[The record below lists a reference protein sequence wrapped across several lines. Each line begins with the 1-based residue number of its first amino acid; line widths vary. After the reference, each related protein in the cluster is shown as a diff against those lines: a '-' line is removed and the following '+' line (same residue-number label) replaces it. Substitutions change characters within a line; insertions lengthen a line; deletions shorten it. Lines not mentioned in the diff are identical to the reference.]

1 MSDDADAVS
10 VDAGPSEV
18 PRTVALVTTA
28 TAIVGVAALSLT
40 ATSAAPALGAMS
52 GGLLALGL
60 ARFEDARTP
69 TREIA
74 RGVALVTASMA
85 VGTLVFV
92 AGQAPGAADVS
103 VSLAALLWVAA
114 LGGLG
119 VGRGSLSS
127 HALTGGGVGAFA
139 ALLALGVLIPVFGG
153 SILAAAGL
161 VALLEWNVGAPAVG
175 TVLALY
181 GTAAL
186 IVGAVLGATPSAP
199 DERRPINRQLRRRA
213 GRAKRLGRR
222 LLGAAGVAAIVGVL
236 GGYRLLSEV
245 ATPLWRALAVAT
257 GSPTL
262 RLVPVAVATVAVLAF
277 AARAGAAWAW
287 DEEGPDTTRVL
298 VLTSGVGTIALI
310 GLVAGATAAL
320 VRIPGGNAVVH
331 PAALGDWS
339 PIWGGLAAALVGTAV
354 VLFGLRG
361 IADVS
366 DRRTA
371 LGPYVCAGG
380 LLAASVVAA
389 LRGSGVVAPLVGIGA
404 AAIVWDVGRTGA
416 TMGVELGA
424 DAVVERSALVRP
436 GGSVAVGALATVV
449 AVALAAG
456 IRRIGPL
463 VEQVVAGPVVLAV
476 GVGAALVVA
485 LALYAR
491 KRASSPA

>member
-1 MSDDADAVS
+1 VS
-10 VDAGPSEV
+10 VDADPTEV
-18 PRTVALVTTA
+18 PRAVAIVTTT

-40 ATSAAPALGAMS
+40 ATSAAPALGAIS

-60 ARFEDARTP
+60 ARFDGGQTP

-85 VGTLVFV
+85 VGALVPL

-103 VSLAALLWVAA
+103 VALAALLWVAA
-114 LGGLG
+114 LGG
-119 VGRGSLSS
+119 VGAARGSLSS
-127 HALTGGGVGAFA
+127 HALTGGGVAAFA
-139 ALLALGVLIPVFGG
+139 TFLGLGVLIPVFGG

-161 VALLEWNVGAPAVG
+161 VALLEWNAGTPAVG

-181 GTAAL
+181 GAAAL
-186 IVGAVLGATPSAP
+186 IVGAALGATPSTP

-222 LLGAAGVAAIVGVL
+222 LLGVAGVAAIAGVL
-236 GGYRLLSEV
+236 GGYRLLYEV
-245 ATPLWRALAVAT
+245 ATPIWRALAIVT
-257 GSPTL
+257 GSPIL
-262 RLVPVAVATVAVLAF
+262 RLVPVAVATLAALAF
-277 AARAGAAWAW
+277 VARAGAAWAW
-287 DEEGPDTTRVL
+287 DEDGADATRVL
-298 VLTSGVGTIALI
+298 VLLSGVGTVALI
-310 GLVAGATAAL
+310 GLVAGATAVL
-320 VRIPGGNAVVH
+320 VRLPGGNAVVH
-331 PAALGDWS
+331 PAALSDWS
-339 PIWGGLAAALVGTAV
+339 PVWGGLAAALVGTAV
-354 VLFGLRG
+354 MLFGLRG
-361 IADVS
+361 VVDVA
-366 DRRTA
+366 DRRTEFA
-371 LGPYVCAGG
+371 PYVCAAG

-404 AAIVWDVGRTGA
+404 ATIVWDVGRTGA
-416 TMGVELGA
+416 RMGGELGDA
-424 DAVVERSALVRP
+424 AVVERSALVRP

-456 IRRIGPL
+456 LRRLGPL
-463 VEQVVAGPVVLAV
+463 VERVVAGPVVLAV